1 MRLTVPQV
9 SSFRGSLCFFDYDS
23 LALFAKVHLC
33 LRVIHCGLLLIE
45 RVRVP
50 LGGPNKTFAK
60 PIETFFELS
69 IASASSLQRGQ
80 AYDHF

>member
-1 MRLTVPQV
+1 LRLTVPQV

-50 LGGPNKTFAK
+50 LGGAGVSIGRTFKIAFSLA
-60 PIETFFELS
+60 ILS
-69 IASASSLQRGQ
+69 QL
-80 AYDHF
+80 